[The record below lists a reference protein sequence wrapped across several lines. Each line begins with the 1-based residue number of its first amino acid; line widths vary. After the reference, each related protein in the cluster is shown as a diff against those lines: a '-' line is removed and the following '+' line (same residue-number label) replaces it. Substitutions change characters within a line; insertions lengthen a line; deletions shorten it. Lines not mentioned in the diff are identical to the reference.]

1 MTTVDQFESVFRS
14 ASKDIYRRHDIPL
27 RDAMVVTDLP
37 REEAEQFA
45 KRLTQYLEAT
55 HEDVRLMVLAG
66 DDYRGT
72 GELLERVENA
82 GPSLVC
88 AYRNLHS
95 ADFDRPY
102 SLGEH
107 LDVLTQVASAPV
119 LVVPNPRLT
128 GDANKRW
135 QNAGTG
141 RVMVVTDHLAGDNR
155 LIDWAV
161 LFCADKGRLLLTHV
175 EDDATYKRY
184 INAIGKIPAIDT
196 DEAERLI
203 KAQLLKEPADYIA
216 SIHSALEAEE
226 LPISIEADVTMGHRL
241 ADYERLVR
249 EHNASLLVLNTRD
262 EDQAAMHGL
271 AYPLAVE
278 MRDVPMLM
286 L

>member
-1 MTTVDQFESVFRS
+1 MTNVDQFESVFRS
-14 ASKDIYRRHDIPL
+14 AAKDVYRRHEIPL
-27 RDAMVVTDLP
+27 NDALVVTDLP
-37 REEAEQFA
+37 RDEAETFA
-45 KRLTQYLEAT
+45 ERLTQYLSAT
-55 HEDVRLMVLAG
+55 HTDVRLMVLAQ

-82 GPSLVC
+82 APSLVC

-95 ADFDRPY
+95 EDYTRPY

-107 LDVLTQVASAPV
+107 LDVISQVASAPV
-119 LVVPNPRLT
+119 LVVPNPRLP

-141 RVMVVTDHLAGDNR
+141 RVMVVTDHLGGDNR

-161 LFCADKGRLLLTHV
+161 LFCADKGRLLLTHI
-175 EDDATYKRY
+175 EDDATFRRY
-184 INAIGKIPAIDT
+184 IDVIGKIPAIDT
-196 DEAERLI
+196 QSAEQLI
-203 KAQLLKEPADYIA
+203 AEQLLKEPTDYIT
-216 SIHSALEAEE
+216 SIRDALAADNV
-226 LPISIEADVTMGHRL
+226 PITVEPHVTMGHRL
-241 ADYERLVR
+241 AFYKDLVT
-249 EHNASLLVLNTRD
+249 EHDAGLLVLNTRD
-262 EDQAAMHGL
+262 DDQLAMHGL